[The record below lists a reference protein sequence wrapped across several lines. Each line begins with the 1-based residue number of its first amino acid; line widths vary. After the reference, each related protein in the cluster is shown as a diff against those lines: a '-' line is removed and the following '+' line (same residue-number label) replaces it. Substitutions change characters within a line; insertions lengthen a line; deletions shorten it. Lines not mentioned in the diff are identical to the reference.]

1 MRPSLL
7 PLSCQRPSI
16 PHQARG
22 FVTMGRSDCQ
32 ECPMSNPRPHL
43 LIIDALNLIR
53 RLHAVQSQQ
62 ALTPAQA
69 LVATRANLVNTCRK
83 LLTNSEPTHVIAVFD
98 GEVHSWRKE
107 IYPAYKEGRTPMP
120 PELREGLGT
129 LQDAFWECGIDALL
143 SETDEADD
151 LIATLACGI
160 AQHGARATI
169 ISTDKGFCQ
178 LICPQIQIRDYFN
191 KRWLDAAFVEQQY
204 GVAPTQ
210 LVDFWALT
218 GIGGSNI
225 KGVPGIGPKTA
236 TQLLLQ
242 YGDLAT
248 MLAASEQEEAAKA
261 LLKLRQHREEALL
274 AQRLVRLQQD
284 IPLGFNLRDIRYPP
298 QPE

>member
-1 MRPSLL
+1 
-7 PLSCQRPSI
+7 
-16 PHQARG
+16 
-22 FVTMGRSDCQ
+22 MGRPDCQ

-53 RLHAVQSQQ
+53 RLHAVQAQQ

-69 LVATRANLVNTCRK
+69 LIATRANLINTCRK
-83 LLTNSEPTHVIAVFD
+83 LLAASEPTHVIAVFD

-107 IYPAYKEGRTPMP
+107 VYPAYKEGANPMP
-120 PELREGLGT
+120 TELREGLNE
-129 LQDAFWECGIDALL
+129 LQDAFWECGVDALL
-143 SETDEADD
+143 SQTDEADD
-151 LIATLACGI
+151 LIATLASGI

-204 GVAPTQ
+204 GVAPAQ

-225 KGVPGIGPKTA
+225 KGYPASAPRPPPSCCSNTAIWPACWRPASRKTPPG
-236 TQLLLQ
+236 
-242 YGDLAT
+242 
-248 MLAASEQEEAAKA
+248 AA
-261 LLKLRQHREEALL
+261 LLRQHQDEALL
-274 AQRLVRLQQD
+274 AQRLVQLQRD
-284 IPLGFNLRDIRYPP
+284 IPLGFNLREIRYPP
-298 QPE
+298 APKPDKAKPPSMTGLTLAVDKTDRM

>member
-1 MRPSLL
+1 
-7 PLSCQRPSI
+7 
-16 PHQARG
+16 
-22 FVTMGRSDCQ
+22 
-32 ECPMSNPRPHL
+32 MSNLRPHL

-83 LLTNSEPTHVIAVFD
+83 LLANSEPTHVIAVFD

-120 PELREGLGT
+120 PELREWLGT

-151 LIATLACGI
+151 LIATLASGI
-160 AQHGARATI
+160 AQHEARATI

>member
-1 MRPSLL
+1 
-7 PLSCQRPSI
+7 
-16 PHQARG
+16 
-22 FVTMGRSDCQ
+22 
-32 ECPMSNPRPHL
+32 MSNLRPHL

-53 RLHAVQSQQ
+53 RLHAVQAQQ

-69 LVATRANLVNTCRK
+69 LVATRANLINTCRK
-83 LLTNSEPTHVIAVFD
+83 LLAASEPTHVIAVFD
-98 GEVHSWRKE
+98 GESDGEVHSWRKE
-107 IYPAYKEGRTPMP
+107 VYPAYKEGRTPMP
-120 PELREGLGT
+120 AELREGLGE
-129 LQDAFWECGIDALL
+129 LQDAFWECGVDALL

-151 LIATLACGI
+151 LVATLACGI
-160 AQHGARATI
+160 ARRGHQATI

-178 LICPQIQIRDYFN
+178 LICPQIRIRDYFN
-191 KRWLDAAFVEQQY
+191 KRWLDATFVQQHY
-204 GVAPTQ
+204 GVTPAQ

-218 GIGGSNI
+218 GVSGSNI

-236 TQLLLQ
+236 TQLLQQ

-248 MLAASEQEEAAKA
+248 LLTACQQEEAPKA
-261 LLKLRQHREEALL
+261 LRKLQQHQEEALL